1 MYVPRVRCNN
11 ITASTVFGFFTTLAF
26 GASCAVTFVRCSA
39 EGDLAPASY
48 VVQVTPSVLTYTKTG
63 LRGLQ
68 LVLSTVTLATI
79 ANSFETYSDGPYHV
93 RYGSHQISF
102 LLLMAYSGLLLSGW
116 HLVCVERLRLA
127 PRPSRSTS
135 RAIDGVLSALL
146 LCASIAM
153 VTSTYV
159 EDCGM
164 YVPRVRCNN
173 ITASTDCGMYVPRV
187 RCNNITAS
195 TVFGFFTTLAFGASC
210 ALTFVRS
217 SGQSATSANY
227 LAEATPTNAT
237 EHVAA
242 RLQDAKV

>member
-1 MYVPRVRCNN
+1 MRPISVSP
-11 ITASTVFGFFTTLAF
+11 
-26 GASCAVTFVRCSA
+26 
-39 EGDLAPASY
+39 
-48 VVQVTPSVLTYTKTG
+48 QVLTYTKNG

-116 HLVCVERLRLA
+116 HLVCVEHLRLA
-127 PRPSRSTS
+127 PRPSRSIS
-135 RAIDGVLSALL
+135 RTIDGVLSALL

-173 ITASTDCGMYVPRV
+173 ITAST
-187 RCNNITAS
+187 
-195 TVFGFFTTLAFGASC
+195 VFGFFTTLAFGASC
-210 ALTFVRS
+210 AVTFVRS

-237 EHVAA
+237 ENVAA